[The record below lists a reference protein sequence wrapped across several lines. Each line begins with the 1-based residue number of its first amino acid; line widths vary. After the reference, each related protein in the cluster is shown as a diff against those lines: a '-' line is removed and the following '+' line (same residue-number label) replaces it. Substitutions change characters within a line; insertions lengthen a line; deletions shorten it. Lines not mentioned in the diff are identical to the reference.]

1 MVYNTVVAAVPSL
14 FRTVNQAVLAGGGS
28 DSKGVI
34 TTVGNPIAALGA
46 DGSVAD
52 SSVVFPDAAPT
63 PVTASPGIDPARY
76 NAP

>member
-1 MVYNTVVAAVPSL
+1 MSVSWA
-14 FRTVNQAVLAGGGS
+14 

-34 TTVGNPIAALGA
+34 STVSSPIAALGA

-52 SSVVFPDAAPT
+52 SSVTFPTSAPT
-63 PVTASPGIDPARY
+63 PVTASPGLDPARY